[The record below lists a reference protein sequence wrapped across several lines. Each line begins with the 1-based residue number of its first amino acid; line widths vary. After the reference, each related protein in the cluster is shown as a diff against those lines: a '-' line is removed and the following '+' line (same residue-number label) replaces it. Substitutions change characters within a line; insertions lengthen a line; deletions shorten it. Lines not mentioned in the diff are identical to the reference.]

1 MSQFDSLFKT
11 DTKSKTEA
19 KPVAKTKTVTT
30 AKKPETSLSPATGKN
45 APQVKTSPGAKAEK
59 RATGKSSNADYAQV
73 LTYIKRDTRRAV
85 KKALFDDPRQRD
97 LSELVEELLTAW
109 LEKNS

>member
-11 DTKSKTEA
+11 DTKSKTET

-30 AKKPETSLSPATGKN
+30 AKKTKTSPSPTAGKN
-45 APQVKTSPGAKAEK
+45 APQVKTSPEAKSEK
-59 RATGKSSNADYAQV
+59 RPTGKSSNADYAQV
-73 LTYIKRDTRRAV
+73 LTYVKRETHRAV
-85 KKALFDDPRQRD
+85 KKALFDDPQSRD

>member
-11 DTKSKTEA
+11 DTKSKTET
-19 KPVAKTKTVTT
+19 KPVAKTETVRM
-30 AKKPETSLSPATGKN
+30 AKKPKTSLSPTADKN
-45 APQVKTSPGAKAEK
+45 APQVKTSPEAKSEK
-59 RATGKSSNADYAQV
+59 RATGKSSNADFAQV
-73 LTYIKRDTRRAV
+73 LTYIKRDTHRAV